1 MPRGLLVILIAAT
14 LAGGLPGLPPIATQG
29 ARSPQ
34 YTIRIHAIRTANDD
48 GTEETVIT
56 PDQVRQWVQKTNVVL
71 TAASAGIALE
81 FDARSNGPD
90 WGGLVRSTR
99 LNHMGNNDSVATA
112 EANKVAAKYPGKLV
126 FFFRYAAGSGAN
138 QNRGNG
144 FASAS
149 TDFIALPAFDQ
160 TTVTSNIDAGGT
172 ITTTEKPAQN
182 IWQMAHDLGHY
193 FGLGHTFPGN
203 NDGLTDT
210 PARAAQYI
218 RDNGGTREALDGDG
232 IADTPA
238 EAGTTYFA
246 KQGWAL
252 CSGHDSYTIT
262 GTKTNGQ
269 AFSYT
274 YSPARNNIMSYF
286 ACEPMGFTAGQV
298 RAMRAALTT
307 TRKHLIEQAC
317 FADFH
322 GMPASGFQR
331 CFDYWV
337 GRGLW
342 PVTLS
347 TYTADGSTHMAGSFQ
362 PGADRPVYVM
372 MTPQDFKQKFEPFRE
387 QGFRPNQVSVV
398 GTSHGPRF
406 TAVWAPIDGQF
417 QAWVGM
423 TRDEYQAKWDQLRAA
438 GFVHVDLVVYHDRGL
453 RFGGVWVKR
462 PSADYLTRLS
472 LSSAEYSALFE
483 RLYPQGY
490 RTTRFAAYQ
499 DGGSRRYAVIM
510 EKLPGQWA
518 HWRDMKADE
527 YQAKYNQFSSQGLR
541 LYHLSVGDRF
551 SAIWHKP

>member
-1 MPRGLLVILIAAT
+1 
-14 LAGGLPGLPPIATQG
+14 G
-29 ARSPQ
+29 APSPH

-48 GTEETVIT
+48 GTEETAIT
-56 PDQVRQWVQKTNVVL
+56 PDQVRQWVQKTNAVL
-71 TAASAGIALE
+71 GAASAGITLE
-81 FDARSNGPD
+81 FDARSSGPD
-90 WGGLVRSTR
+90 WGGLVKNTT
-99 LNHMGNNDSVATA
+99 LNHMGNGDATGTA

-126 FFFRYAAGSGAN
+126 FFIRYAAGSGAT

-149 TDFIALPAFDQ
+149 TDFVALPAFDR
-160 TTVTSNIDAGGT
+160 TSVMSNIDGSGK
-172 ITTTEKPAQN
+172 ITATEQSAQN
-182 IWQMAHDLGHY
+182 IWQMAHDFGHY
-193 FGLGHTFPGN
+193 LGLGHTFPGDS
-203 NDGLTDT
+203 DGQTDT
-210 PARAAQYI
+210 LAKAAQYI
-218 RDNGGTREALDGDG
+218 RDNGGAREALDGDG

-238 EAGTTYFA
+238 EAGASYFA
-246 KQGWAL
+246 KQGWPL
-252 CSGHDSYTIT
+252 CSGHDSYTVT

-269 AFSYT
+269 VFSYT

-298 RAMRAALTT
+298 RAMRAVLAS

-331 CFDYWV
+331 CFDYWT

-347 TYTADGSTHMAGSFQ
+347 TYAADGSTYMAGSFQ
-362 PGADRPVYVM
+362 SGADRPVYAM
-372 MTPQDFKQKFEPFRE
+372 ITRQDFYQKFETFRVR
-387 QGFRPNQVSVV
+387 GFRPDQMSVIS
-398 GTSHGPRF
+398 TSNGPRF
-406 TAVWAPIDGQF
+406 TVVWAPIDGAF
-417 QAWVGM
+417 QSWVGM
-423 TRDEYQAKWDQLRAA
+423 TRDQYQAKWEQMRAA
-438 GFVHVDLVVYHDRGL
+438 GLVHVDLVVYHDGGL

-472 LSSAEYSALFE
+472 LSSAEYTALFE
-483 RLYPQGY
+483 RLFPQGY
-490 RTTRFAAYQ
+490 RPTRFAAYQ
-499 DGGSRRYAVIM
+499 DGGVRRYAVIM

-518 HWRDMKADE
+518 HWRDMTAGE
-527 YQAKYNQFSSQGLR
+527 YQGKYNTFAAQGLR